1 MIMKKL
7 FLCALAG
14 LMTSTPVMANDDNI
28 TRGYKTYDAMGCM
41 LLRECVD
48 NVRQIKT
55 LNDFQNIYPDTNY
68 NVVGEEIEEL
78 LSAFNKIGIKVFIA
92 PEKYFPPSHRG
103 VYHTVGNNFFLNE
116 DYMAG
121 PATLISV
128 MRHEGWHAA
137 QDCMA
142 GSIDN
147 SIIAVIK
154 PMDEVP
160 MIWREL
166 AERTYASNVVPWEAE
181 AWWAGKT
188 KGMTVDAL
196 NACAT
201 GAMWDQPGFEPTPLT
216 RQYLIDEGFI
226 K

>member
-7 FLCALAG
+7 FLCILAG

-55 LNDFQNIYPDTNY
+55 LSDFQNIYPDTNY
-68 NVVGEEIEEL
+68 NVVGQEIESL

-92 PEKYFPPSHRG
+92 PDKYFPPNHRG

-116 DYMAG
+116 IYMAG

-147 SIIAVIK
+147 SVIAVIK
-154 PMDEVP
+154 PMNEVP

-201 GAMWDQPGFEPTPLT
+201 GAMWDQPGYEPTPLT

>member
-7 FLCALAG
+7 FLSLLAG
-14 LMTSTPVMANDDNI
+14 MAFGTPVMANDDNI
-28 TRGYKTYDAMGCM
+28 TRGYKTYDSMGCM

-48 NVRQIKT
+48 DVRQIKT
-55 LNDFQNIYPDTNY
+55 LKDFQNIYPDTNY
-68 NVVGEEIEEL
+68 SVVGEEIEDL
-78 LSAFNKIGIKVFIA
+78 LTAFNKIGVKVFIA
-92 PEKYFPPSHRG
+92 PEKYFPPNHRG

-116 DYMAG
+116 MYMAG
-121 PATLISV
+121 PSTLISV

-142 GSIDN
+142 GTIDN

-166 AERTYASNVVPWEAE
+166 AERTYAENVVPWEAE

-201 GAMWDQPGFEPTPLT
+201 GSMWDQPGYEPTPLT

>member
-7 FLCALAG
+7 FLCILAG
-14 LMTSTPVMANDDNI
+14 LMTGTPVMANDDNI

-41 LLRECVD
+41 LLRECTD
-48 NVRQIKT
+48 NVREIKT
-55 LNDFQNIYPDTNY
+55 LSDFQNIYPDTNY
-68 NVVGEEIEEL
+68 NVVGEEIEDL
-78 LSAFNKIGIKVFIA
+78 LTVFNKIGIKVFIA

-147 SIIAVIK
+147 SVIAVIK

-188 KGMTVDAL
+188 QGMTVDAL
-196 NACAT
+196 EACAT
-201 GAMWDQPGFEPTPLT
+201 GAMWDQPGYEPTPLT

>member
-1 MIMKKL
+1 MKKL
-7 FLCALAG
+7 FLCILAG

-55 LNDFQNIYPDTNY
+55 LSDFQNIYPDTNY
-68 NVVGEEIEEL
+68 NVVGEEIEDL
-78 LSAFNKIGIKVFIA
+78 LTAFNKIGIKVFIA
-92 PEKYFPPSHRG
+92 PDKYFPPNHRG

-116 DYMAG
+116 IYMAG

-147 SIIAVIK
+147 SVIAVIK
-154 PMDEVP
+154 PMNEVP

-166 AERTYASNVVPWEAE
+166 AERTYAENVVPWEAE

-201 GAMWDQPGFEPTPLT
+201 GAMWDQPGYEPTPLT

>member
-7 FLCALAG
+7 FLSVLAG
-14 LMTSTPVMANDDNI
+14 LTFGTPVMANDDNI
-28 TRGYKTYDAMGCM
+28 TKGYNTYDAMGCM
-41 LLRECVD
+41 LVRECTD

-55 LNDFQNIYPDTNY
+55 LNDFQNIYPDSNY
-68 NVVGEEIEEL
+68 NVVGQEIEDL
-78 LSAFNKIGIKVFIA
+78 LSAFNKIGIKVFVA

-147 SIIAVIK
+147 SVIAVIK
-154 PMDEVP
+154 PMDDVP

-188 KGMTVDAL
+188 AGMTVDAL
-196 NACAT
+196 EACAT
-201 GAMWDQPGFEPTPLT
+201 GAMWDQPGYEPTPLT
-216 RQYLIDEGFI
+216 RQFLVDEGFI

>member
-7 FLCALAG
+7 FLSVLAG
-14 LMTSTPVMANDDNI
+14 LTFGTPVMANDDNI
-28 TRGYKTYDAMGCM
+28 TKGYNTYDAMGCM
-41 LLRECVD
+41 LVRECTD

-55 LNDFQNIYPDTNY
+55 LNDFQNIYPDSNY
-68 NVVGEEIEEL
+68 NVVGQEIEDL
-78 LSAFNKIGIKVFIA
+78 LSAFNKIGIKVFVA

-147 SIIAVIK
+147 SVIAVIK
-154 PMDEVP
+154 PMDDVP

-201 GAMWDQPGFEPTPLT
+201 GSMWDQPGYEPTPLT